1 MSLLKNSLANL
12 KGHKLRVFVALL
24 WIIIGIT
31 SVILVSSIGNGFQKE
46 IKKSVNNVNPNKT
59 TISFESADNTGLTD
73 DMSIFLK
80 PFNAK
85 DLEELSFVEGVERIA
100 PSRDGFNLDSVYS
113 SQASF
118 DKKTTYVDVGPVKK
132 DSKINLICGRDFSL
146 DDEKRKVILL
156 TLQSTSE
163 IFENPEDALGHGIN
177 INGTIFE
184 IIGILDDSQQNQAGG
199 FFGGYQDMQFT
210 TSLVPKKAFD
220 TLMSQKFLF
229 K

>member
-80 PFNAK
+80 P
-85 DLEELSFVEGVERIA
+85 LM
-100 PSRDGFNLDSVYS
+100 
-113 SQASF
+113 Q
-118 DKKTTYVDVGPVKK
+118 
-132 DSKINLICGRDFSL
+132 KI
-146 DDEKRKVILL
+146 
-156 TLQSTSE
+156 
-163 IFENPEDALGHGIN
+163 
-177 INGTIFE
+177 
-184 IIGILDDSQQNQAGG
+184 
-199 FFGGYQDMQFT
+199 
-210 TSLVPKKAFD
+210 
-220 TLMSQKFLF
+220 
-229 K
+229 